1 MGRWSEWHG
10 GESWGP
16 RMMTDA
22 LPLLFVFL
30 PDGVNVMPRVAP
42 ALAAV
47 SVVVQAL
54 GAFSYDYR
62 WERLHW
68 RGADAGRAP
77 AALWDVVRSPIPFYL
92 QRRVVI
98 FALPAVK
105 DGRVYVREHPV
116 VVLGPTGSRVVFS
129 SDPPR
134 VDGADATME
143 DIHFLRG
150 ARVEDGRAR
159 LRGRWDGVQFRVAS
173 GARSRRL
180 ELRLSGRG
188 QGVLYVGEKTFW
200 SEQPRWS
207 TYPVS
212 GPFRLRHPYEY
223 ATSGG
228 PDVIV
233 TIGKSP
239 GEIDLESMALVAPG
253 DPANPVRV
261 R

>member
-1 MGRWSEWHG
+1 MSR
-10 GESWGP
+10 
-16 RMMTDA
+16 A
-22 LPLLFVFL
+22 
-30 PDGVNVMPRVAP
+30 

-47 SVVVQAL
+47 SVAVQAL

-62 WERLHW
+62 WERLYW
-68 RGADAGRAP
+68 RGGDGGRAP

-98 FALPAVK
+98 LALPAVK
-105 DGRVYVREHPV
+105 DGRAYVREHPV

-143 DIHFLRG
+143 DVHLQRG
-150 ARVEDGRAR
+150 ARVEDGRAAPPR
-159 LRGRWDGVQFRVAS
+159 AMGRRAVPRRGRRRGSAAS
-173 GARSRRL
+173 SCASP
-180 ELRLSGRG
+180 GRG

-212 GPFRLRHPYEY
+212 GAFRLRHPYDY

-253 DPANPVRV
+253 EPANPVRV
-261 R
+261 P